1 MINNNLNLVVQHI
14 IQTSKFLL
22 TEESVSVLQY
32 FTLVLFSLG
41 MKIKKRTK
49 RKEISTSGMCIRKLS
64 PGSGSLS
71 EFFKTLLG
79 FCSDEFLNSFLR

>member
-64 PGSGSLS
+64 PGSRSLS

-79 FCSDEFLNSFLR
+79 FCSDEVLNSFLR